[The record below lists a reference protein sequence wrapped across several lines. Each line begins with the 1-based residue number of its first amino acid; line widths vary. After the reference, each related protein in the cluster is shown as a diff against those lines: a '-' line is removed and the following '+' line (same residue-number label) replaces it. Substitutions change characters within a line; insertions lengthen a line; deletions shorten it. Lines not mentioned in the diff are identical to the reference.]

1 MNRKILA
8 MCLISGLAVNT
19 GFAQKYEELA
29 KTPPMGWSSWNKFHE
44 DIDET
49 KIKTIADAL
58 VSSGLRDAGYI
69 YVNIDDCWHA
79 PTRDKDGFPQS
90 DPKRFPSGIKALADY
105 MHERGLKL
113 GIYSDAG
120 YKTCAGE
127 FGSAG
132 HEFQDAL
139 QYARWEVDYLK
150 YDWCNTPNFNSEN
163 AYKIMSSALR
173 EAGRPILFSIC
184 EWGTT
189 QPWKW
194 AEDVGHMWRTTQDIE
209 PVFSDTTQI
218 SSIWNLAVTEILDKN
233 AVLREY
239 AGPGHWNDPDMLEIG
254 NGLTENQERAHFSLW
269 AMMAAP
275 LILGND
281 VRDMNPH
288 TLSVLMNK
296 DVIAVDQDPLGIQ
309 GFRILQDDGIEIW
322 WKPLTDNNWALC
334 IFNRN
339 HDPKDVYL
347 DWQDFNIYDKFSDRS
362 TDFLNLTYDTFDL
375 WNKNKKGNTRKP
387 LKIKVGGEDVAMYLL
402 KPRKQ

>member
-1 MNRKILA
+1 
-8 MCLISGLAVNT
+8 
-19 GFAQKYEELA
+19 
-29 KTPPMGWSSWNKFHE
+29 
-44 DIDET
+44 
-49 KIKTIADAL
+49 
-58 VSSGLRDAGYI
+58 
-69 YVNIDDCWHA
+69 
-79 PTRDKDGFPQS
+79 
-90 DPKRFPSGIKALADY
+90 
-105 MHERGLKL
+105 
-113 GIYSDAG
+113 
-120 YKTCAGE
+120 
-127 FGSAG
+127 
-132 HEFQDAL
+132 
-139 QYARWEVDYLK
+139 
-150 YDWCNTPNFNSEN
+150 
-163 AYKIMSSALR
+163 
-173 EAGRPILFSIC
+173 
-184 EWGTT
+184 
-189 QPWKW
+189 
-194 AEDVGHMWRTTQDIE
+194 MWRTTQDIE

-218 SSIWNLAVTEILDKN
+218 SNIWNLAVTEILDKN

-254 NGLTENQERAHFSLW
+254 NGLTANQERAHFSLW

-322 WKPLTDNNWALC
+322 WKPLSDNNWALC

-339 HDPKDVYL
+339 HDPKDVSL

>member
-8 MCLISGLAVNT
+8 MCLISGLAVNP

-163 AYKIMSSALR
+163 AYKMMSSALR

-194 AEDVGHMWRTTQDIE
+194 AKDVGHMWRTTQDIE

-218 SSIWNLAVTEILDKN
+218 SNIWNLAVTEILDKN

-339 HDPKDVYL
+339 HDSKDISL

-362 TDFLNLTYDTFDL
+362 TDFMNLTYDTFDL

>member
-1 MNRKILA
+1 MNRKTLA
-8 MCLISGLAVNT
+8 ISLLLGCAASTVY
-19 GFAQKYEELA
+19 AQKYEELA
-29 KTPPMGWSSWNKFHE
+29 KTPPMGWSTWNKFHE

-58 VSSGLRDAGYI
+58 VSTGLRDAGYV

-79 PTRDKDGFPQS
+79 PTRDKDGFPQC
-90 DPKRFPSGIKALADY
+90 DPERFPSGIKALADY

-120 YKTCAGE
+120 YQTCAGE
-127 FGSAG
+127 YGSAG
-132 HEFQDAL
+132 HEYQDAL
-139 QYARWEVDYLK
+139 QYARWGVDYLK
-150 YDWCNTPNFNSEN
+150 YDWCNTPNFNSKN
-163 AYKIMSSALR
+163 AYKMMSSALKA
-173 EAGRPILFSIC
+173 AGRPILFSIC

-189 QPWKW
+189 KPWMW
-194 AEDVGHMWRTTQDIE
+194 AKDVGHMWRTTQDIE

-218 SSIWNLAVTEILDKN
+218 ASLWNLAVTEILDIN
-233 AVLREY
+233 GALREY

-288 TLSVLMNK
+288 TASVLMNK
-296 DVIAVDQDPLGIQ
+296 DVIAIDQDPLGIQ
-309 GFRILQDDGIEIW
+309 GFRIVQDDGIEIW
-322 WKPLTDNNWALC
+322 WKPLTDDKWALC
-334 IFNRN
+334 IFNRTLE
-339 HDPKDVYL
+339 PKDFKL
-347 DWQDFNIYDKFSDRS
+347 DWQKFDTHDDFSGRS
-362 TDFLNLTYDTFDL
+362 TNFSTLIYDTFDL
-375 WNKNKKGNTRKP
+375 WNGNKRGNTRKP
-387 LKIKVGGEDVAMYLL
+387 LKITIPGEDVAMYLL